1 MSYYSEAEKLY
12 EQELY
17 EEAYELYK
25 RGAELKDYKCY
36 FGIAVLC
43 YNEEIDEYDAAPEMN
58 LYDAAKQLFD
68 MYIPKIKKMA
78 KAGDSEASL
87 IMYLWNSEGFY
98 GGRDHSTAFEWLK
111 MAADQGCVWAQN
123 KIARV
128 YLLGGCAELCDDCQ
142 TDCYAYQPKDIR
154 KAAHYFLLSANKG
167 NASSQYWLG
176 FLHHKY
182 DEIGI
187 DLQTAIKWYTLAEEN
202 GDERASEKLCELKQ
216 YADTEMFETKPPL
229 KSCLVAAG
237 QGDADAQ
244 WHLANLHFQ
253 EEDDEE
259 GLKWAHLS
267 AKGGNA
273 DAQFFLCC
281 RHLSGAGVLKSLD
294 SAIHWCALA
303 AEQGHNEAKKSLD
316 KLQYAKLCQNV
327 NPAAGYSQDDIALL
341 ERVSEKDEVGARVLL
356 NNARLTRARAL
367 SEKTNLSSLSEAISL
382 YSALLQSEPTFEII
396 VNKEL
401 PILYY
406 RTAML
411 YENVLQDVSKAL
423 DYYIM
428 ADEKGYHR
436 AKFNVAML
444 LYDSDSNIK
453 DYSKAIYNFK
463 KCTELG
469 IEEGKSHYY
478 LGNCFY
484 WGLGVPVDFEIAKKH
499 YISAYEYGFN
509 CDYAIDTVSSEL
521 GERIGESSMQKYA
534 ESIKKLNL
542 SDEKLAIRIN
552 KDLIS
557 DFGSTWEKLSDNSR
571 RSLATAMETY
581 VHIYCKGPHK
591 YGNYDFSGVVGGMC
605 KALEI
610 ELAQYLYSGY
620 IKYLKENN
628 VSPNSFVGKRTFLK
642 RISATEYAYD
652 EKTSNFTLGAIY
664 LTIGEGKKSGENL
677 DNSMIDY
684 LDLVFKN
691 DAFESTNR
699 RLEIA
704 NYILSLADKVHTIA
718 EQYRNAAA
726 HSEVI
731 KCKRAE
737 ICGDHIIKVQ
747 KLLCKFVEKF
757 KQ

>member
-25 RGAELKDYKCY
+25 QGAKLKDYKCY

-43 YNEEIDEYDAAPEMN
+43 YNKDIDEYDAAPEMN
-58 LYDAAKQLFD
+58 LDDVAKQLFD
-68 MYIPKIKKMA
+68 KYIPKIKKMA

-98 GGRDHSTAFEWLK
+98 GGIDQSTAFEWLK
-111 MAADQGCVWAQN
+111 MSADQGCVWAQN

-128 YLLGGCAELCDDCQ
+128 YLIGGCAEFCDDCL
-142 TDCYAYQPKDIR
+142 TNCYAYQPKDIR
-154 KAAHYFLLSANKG
+154 KAAHYFLLSANEG

-176 FLHHKY
+176 FLYHNY

-187 DLQTAIKWYTLAEEN
+187 NLRMATKWYTLAAEN
-202 GDERASEKLCELKQ
+202 GDERAVKKLCELKK
-216 YADTEMFETKPPL
+216 YANTKKFKT
-229 KSCLVAAG
+229 KSAPISYLLLAE
-237 QGDADAQ
+237 QGDVDAQ
-244 WHLANLHFQ
+244 WRLANLHFQ
-253 EEDDEE
+253 EGDDKE

-273 DAQFFLCC
+273 DAQFSLCC
-281 RHLSGAGVLKSLD
+281 RYLSGAVVLKSLD

-303 AEQGHNEAKKSLD
+303 AEQGHKEAKESLD
-316 KLQYAKLCQNV
+316 NLKYAKLCQNV
-327 NPAAGYSQDDIALL
+327 SPAAGYSQDDIAIL
-341 ERVSEKDEVGARVLL
+341 ERVSEKGEAGAHVLL
-356 NNARLTRARAL
+356 NNARLKRARAL
-367 SEKTNLSSLSEAISL
+367 SEKTNLSSLSEGISL
-382 YSALLQSEPTFEII
+382 YSDLLKSEPTFEVV

-406 RTAML
+406 RAAML

-428 ADEKGYHR
+428 ADENGYHR
-436 AKFNVAML
+436 AKFNIAML
-444 LYDSDSNIK
+444 LYDSDSSIK
-453 DYSKAIYNFK
+453 DYSKAIYYFK
-463 KCTELG
+463 KCTKLG
-469 IEEGKSHYY
+469 VEEGKAHYY

-484 WGLGVPVDFEIAKKH
+484 WGLGVPVDMELAKKH

-509 CDYAIDTVSSEL
+509 CDYAIDTVVAEL
-521 GERIGESSMQKYA
+521 GERIGESSMQEYA
-534 ESIKKLNL
+534 ESIKKMNL
-542 SDEKLAIRIN
+542 SDEKLALCIN

-557 DFGSTWEKLSDNSR
+557 DFGSAWEKLSDNSR

-605 KALEI
+605 RALEI
-610 ELAQYLYSGY
+610 ELARYLYSGY

-628 VSPNSFVGKRTFLK
+628 ISPNSFVDKRTFLK
-642 RISATEYAYD
+642 KISATEYAYD
-652 EKTSNFTLGAIY
+652 EKISNFTLGAIY
-664 LTIGEGKKSGENL
+664 QTIGGGKKSGEKL
-677 DNSMIDY
+677 DNSMVDY
-684 LDLVFKN
+684 LDLIFKN
-691 DAFESTNR
+691 DAFEGTDR
-699 RLEIA
+699 RFEIT
-704 NYILSLADKVHTIA
+704 NYILSFADKVHTIA

-737 ICGDHIIKVQ
+737 TCGDHIIKVQ
-747 KLLCKFVEKF
+747 KLLCKFVEKI